1 MYRFKMSL
9 IVYATEN
16 PLTSLFTFIA
26 SITLV
31 KDIMNYMFYDNLID
45 DIFIYFYRFSRDNY
59 YITESL
65 KTFLHVSQNS
75 SHAAVHALVNLIGFQ
90 ITTTFYAIELAT
102 YALIRGSILAYQ
114 ASLYLITAAEKTYE
128 QAQYYLTYDPTP
140 YSLTY
145 WVPSYSQINYSAYYP
160 EILSC
165 ITGFVILYLARQ
177 MTVTPV
183 QKENPVKP
191 LEVKPTKETTT
202 RRRSPRL
209 AMLYLTDHNLS
220 SRT

>member
-1 MYRFKMSL
+1 MSL

-16 PLTSLFTFIA
+16 PLTSFFTFIA
-26 SITLV
+26 SITIV

-90 ITTTFYAIELAT
+90 ITTTFYAIELAI
-102 YALIRGSILAYQ
+102 YALIRGGILAYQ
-114 ASLYLITAAEKTYE
+114 ASSYLLTAAVKTYE
-128 QAQYYLTYDPTP
+128 QVQYLTYDATP

-145 WVPSYSQINYSAYYP
+145 WVPSYSPFDYYR
-160 EILSC
+160 EILGC
-165 ITGFVILYLARQ
+165 ITGLVILYMARQ
-177 MTVTPV
+177 MMVTPV
-183 QKENPVKP
+183 QKETPIESLEMKP
-191 LEVKPTKETTT
+191 KVAEDKPTKETTT